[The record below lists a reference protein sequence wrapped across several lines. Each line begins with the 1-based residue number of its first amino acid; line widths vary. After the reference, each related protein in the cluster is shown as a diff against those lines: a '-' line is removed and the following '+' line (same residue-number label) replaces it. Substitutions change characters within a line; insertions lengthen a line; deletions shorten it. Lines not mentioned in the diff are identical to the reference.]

1 MYQYFIPFCL
11 LNNILLY
18 GYITFYLVLN
28 QLIGIWIVYFVAL
41 MNNAVLPFG
50 HLDSLFP
57 KWLHNFIVPPAMY
70 KGSNFCPHKHLQ
82 LPPFLITVILV
93 DVNSISWWF

>member
-1 MYQYFIPFCL
+1 MNQYFIPFRL

-18 GYITFYLVLN
+18 GYTTFYLVHN

-50 HLDSLFP
+50 QLDSLFP

-70 KGSNFCPHKHLQ
+70 KVPTSLSSQTFAVTSLFNYSHPSRCE
-82 LPPFLITVILV
+82 
-93 DVNSISWWF
+93 